1 MPSFRK
7 WSEGFF
13 SAFTHL
19 SQKYAIIISNQYTGF
34 VYAVV
39 KASLTVLST
48 FHPILKTVWLTYSE
62 NSILGLKL
70 SPFCDIHA
78 RSTSG
83 LDIII
88 VACKDSVQRK
98 PVRRNA
104 KLGA

>member
-39 KASLTVLST
+39 K
-48 FHPILKTVWLTYSE
+48 SE
-62 NSILGLKL
+62 LDGSFYISSDLEDCVVDVFRKFYTGLE
-70 SPFCDIHA
+70 A
-78 RSTSG
+78 
-83 LDIII
+83 
-88 VACKDSVQRK
+88 
-98 PVRRNA
+98 
-104 KLGA
+104 